1 MGQFLGEDL
10 EALREPLATSLSRT
24 SPFPIPQFD
33 QSKRNCLAWREK
45 ICEGSEVE
53 PLVHGESFPH
63 SVELIA

>member
-45 ICEGSEVE
+45 IYEGSEV
-53 PLVHGESFPH
+53 
-63 SVELIA
+63 